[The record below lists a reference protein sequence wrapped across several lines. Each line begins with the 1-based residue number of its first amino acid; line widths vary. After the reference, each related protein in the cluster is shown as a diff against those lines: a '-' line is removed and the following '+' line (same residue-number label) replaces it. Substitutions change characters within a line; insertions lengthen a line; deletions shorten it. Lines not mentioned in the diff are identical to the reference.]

1 MFTTSFQDGVL
12 TLEEVSKTFPVMGRR
27 PTGDSQ
33 GVDCMYDYGS
43 GVDNDDYNDDGDY
56 HDVDDKEVEEKMW
69 DIFLLL
75 EFLVKVRRTFISR

>member
-1 MFTTSFQDGVL
+1 
-12 TLEEVSKTFPVMGRR
+12 
-27 PTGDSQ
+27 
-33 GVDCMYDYGS
+33 MYDYGS